1 MDLSKSYEYFKPEK
15 IGGRVHI
22 IGCGSI
28 GSTVAENLARCG
40 VKKFTLWDFD
50 TVESHNLANQMF
62 LARHVGKPKVEALLD
77 ILCEINDEVRQQT
90 RLKPKGWN
98 GEQLSGYLFLCV
110 DSIELRRRIVSEH
123 IGSSNVLAV
132 FDFRT
137 GLEDAQHFAA
147 DWSKPEQRK
156 NLLDTMN
163 FSDEEAK
170 AETPVSACNVELG
183 VCPTVRIISALGV
196 ANFMNFCNAR
206 PIRRVILN
214 DTFGFTLTAFE

>member
-98 GEQLSGYLFLCV
+98 GEQLSGAASSPSLSVRPTSWRFL
-110 DSIELRRRIVSEH
+110 
-123 IGSSNVLAV
+123 
-132 FDFRT
+132 
-137 GLEDAQHFAA
+137 
-147 DWSKPEQRK
+147 
-156 NLLDTMN
+156 
-163 FSDEEAK
+163 
-170 AETPVSACNVELG
+170 
-183 VCPTVRIISALGV
+183 ISARASKTPSTLPPTG
-196 ANFMNFCNAR
+196 ASPSSAR
-206 PIRRVILN
+206 ICWIP
-214 DTFGFTLTAFE
+214 